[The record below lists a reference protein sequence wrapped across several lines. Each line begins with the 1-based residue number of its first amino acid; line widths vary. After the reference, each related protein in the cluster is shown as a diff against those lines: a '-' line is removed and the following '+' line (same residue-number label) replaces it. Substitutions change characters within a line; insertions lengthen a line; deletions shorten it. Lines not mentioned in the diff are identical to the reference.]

1 MEGHPWAA
9 LCAFDAALAAAAL
22 GYDCVATSNE
32 RSANHGNGMLWQG
45 QEVNHQYDKS
55 FAFEAAANAYI
66 ARHVARGVHYFS
78 ALQPLWEVQIAR
90 EFARHPQ
97 YLPVFISCNE
107 GRLQRWCGTC
117 DKCLFVF
124 CILAAWVDCNEL
136 SRCFGRNLLEDM
148 SLLPQ
153 LRALMGAEGYKPL
166 ECVGEP
172 HEVLLSLWL
181 ALERHHDRH
190 GAGAPPP
197 RLLQEMQPFLPADAQ
212 EQLERV
218 LRDFNNDHLVPDW
231 LLPSVQ
237 RVASLPVS
245 PHAAPR

>member
-1 MEGHPWAA
+1 
-9 LCAFDAALAAAAL
+9 
-22 GYDCVATSNE
+22 
-32 RSANHGNGMLWQG
+32 
-45 QEVNHQYDKS
+45 
-55 FAFEAAANAYI
+55 
-66 ARHVARGVHYFS
+66 
-78 ALQPLWEVQIAR
+78 
-90 EFARHPQ
+90 
-97 YLPVFISCNE
+97 
-107 GRLQRWCGTC
+107 
-117 DKCLFVF
+117 
-124 CILAAWVDCNEL
+124 
-136 SRCFGRNLLEDM
+136 M